1 MSDFTLVNKNAM
13 AQGIDSLSK
22 AHRQLREHLSTLEG
36 QLQSSLGRWDGNGRA
51 AYAEAK
57 AKWDASADRMA
68 QVINKMQSTLG
79 LIDENY
85 TSNESSIAGRWAGH

>member
-13 AQGIDSLSK
+13 STGIDSLNK
-22 AHRQLREHLSTLEG
+22 AHKRLRDDLTTLEG
-36 QLQSSLGRWDGNGRA
+36 QLQSSLARWDGNGQA

-57 AKWDASADRMA
+57 AKWDASANKMA
-68 QVINKMQSTLG
+68 EVVNKMQSVLG

-85 TSNESSIAGRWAGH
+85 TSTEGSIAGRWGGH